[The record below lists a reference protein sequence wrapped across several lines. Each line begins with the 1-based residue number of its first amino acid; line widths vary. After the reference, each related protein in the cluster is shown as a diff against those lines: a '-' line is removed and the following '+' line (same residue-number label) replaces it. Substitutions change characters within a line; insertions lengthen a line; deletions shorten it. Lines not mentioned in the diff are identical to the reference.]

1 MRLLEFTLFYLG
13 IPVLVWV
20 TKSQD
25 VLLPVLWLGGIFA
38 WTMLRYGRGHQAPAP
53 VAPDLNL
60 RKELGV
66 VLVRFFIV
74 AVLLTIALY
83 YYHREWLFWLPRKSL
98 GLWGLIVVV
107 YPLLS
112 VLPQALVY
120 RALFERRYAMTF
132 SSPRVSLLVGV
143 LIFCLAHIPFQNVW
157 ALAFT
162 LPGGFLFLRTYRRTN
177 ALWLSTLE
185 HALYGDLLFTVGW
198 GVCLVN
204 SGTQHLFMR

>member
-25 VLLPVLWLGGIFA
+25 VLLPVLWLGGVFA
-38 WTMLRYGRGHQAPAP
+38 WIMLRYGRGNQP
-53 VAPDLNL
+53 VAPVVSRSAL
-60 RKELGV
+60 RKEAGFVFLRFIAVSV
-66 VLVRFFIV
+66 VLTV
-74 AVLLTIALY
+74 ALY
-83 YYHREWLFWLPRKSL
+83 FYHREWLFWLPRKSL

-112 VLPQALVY
+112 VFPQALVY
-120 RALFERRYAMTF
+120 RALFEHRYAMAF
-132 SSPRVSLLVGV
+132 SSPRASLLVGV
-143 LIFCLAHIPFQNVW
+143 LIFCLAHIPFQNAW

-177 ALWLSTLE
+177 TLWLSTLE

>member
-13 IPVLVWV
+13 IPVLVWL
-20 TKSQD
+20 TRSQD
-25 VLLPVLWLGGIFA
+25 MLLPVLWLGAVFA
-38 WTMLRYGRGHQAPAP
+38 WIILRYGRGHQVPAP
-53 VAPDLNL
+53 VGVDVEL
-60 RKELGV
+60 RKEIAV
-66 VLVRFFIV
+66 VLLRFIIV
-74 AVLLTIALY
+74 AVVLTLALY

-98 GLWGLIVVV
+98 GLWGLVVV
-107 YPLLS
+107 LYPLLS
-112 VLPQALVY
+112 VWPQALVY
-120 RALFERRYAMTF
+120 RALFERRYARVF

-143 LIFCLAHIPFQNVW
+143 LVFCLAHIPFQNVW

-162 LPGGFLFLRTYRRTN
+162 LPGGLLFLSTYRRTN

-204 SGTQHLFMR
+204 SGTQQLFLR